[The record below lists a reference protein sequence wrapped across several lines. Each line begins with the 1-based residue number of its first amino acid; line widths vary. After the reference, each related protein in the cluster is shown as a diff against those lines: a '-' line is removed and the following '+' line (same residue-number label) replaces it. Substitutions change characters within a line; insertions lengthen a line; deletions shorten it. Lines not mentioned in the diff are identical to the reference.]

1 MTFSRPYFRTIL
13 VSILL
18 MGSVFAVSAHTVMSP
33 ADHTF
38 LSATIQQPSASVS
51 QNSTGAGSPQ
61 STSSNTS
68 KASEQSTSRESSSK
82 AAVEAT
88 PTATPPTAATGTK
101 QSEASSASTL
111 TPSASDTSSQHKTS
125 PSGQNSTDTT
135 QSNDS
140 KDTTTPPPAAEQQ
153 TTTAEKTGSATE
165 TESSTQSAET
175 TSGKLQTVSSSK
187 ASAQMNIVPTDS
199 TLTKKGKRAKTK
211 ALKKAVQ
218 PTSQTAT
225 QATKG
230 FPSATPHKQ
239 FQVEGGVLKRLT
251 PTTAEQIL
259 SKDTEIDTLNQP
271 TLEPLSEEVALT
283 EKADSS
289 KLKKR
294 HEKDTSSVRYS
305 AIFRDTIP
313 LSRMTAIS
321 LVAPGFSQ
329 LYNKQAW
336 KIPILYGVT
345 GGLTA
350 MGFYQ
355 NNKYKAA
362 KNEYN
367 ALVDRQAT
375 QEELDPAQCK
385 MIRYNTARTLFFVG
399 AVASYLYFLGDG
411 VLNYNG
417 PENSVKKATT
427 LSTICPGA
435 GQLYNKS
442 YWKVPIVVGAFA
454 TMGYV
459 IDWNARG
466 YKRYRTAYN
475 QVVNGQPDEFEGRYS
490 ADYLKNMKDNF
501 RRNRDLCI
509 ILTGAL
515 YLLNIVD
522 AHVDAHLKDY
532 DISDDLSVRLEPAVF
547 QNYASRNGYCGVGMS
562 LKVTF

>member
-1 MTFSRPYFRTIL
+1 MTVLRSYFRTIIVTL
-13 VSILL
+13 SL
-18 MGSVFAVSAHTVMSP
+18 MGSTLAVSARS
-33 ADHTF
+33 
-38 LSATIQQPSASVS
+38 SALAIGHVSSVSTIQQPS
-51 QNSTGAGSPQ
+51 
-61 STSSNTS
+61 
-68 KASEQSTSRESSSK
+68 
-82 AAVEAT
+82 
-88 PTATPPTAATGTK
+88 
-101 QSEASSASTL
+101 SAK
-111 TPSASDTSSQHKTS
+111 SAK
-125 PSGQNSTDTT
+125 
-135 QSNDS
+135 
-140 KDTTTPPPAAEQQ
+140 
-153 TTTAEKTGSATE
+153 
-165 TESSTQSAET
+165 SAET
-175 TSGKLQTVSSSK
+175 TVSQTGSSTNTQGETQTSNSVTPPALSTTQQTQSPTPQGEESKSSAEGSTSLSTESTVNQKSSAPQTSAATATTPKDSTQNAAPTQSATTESQSVTDVNKPTSKNLKDISSSK
-187 ASAQMNIVPTDS
+187 ASAQMNIVPVDS
-199 TLTKKGKRAKTK
+199 TLIKKGKHAKVK
-211 ALKKAVQ
+211 SPKKKAKSNVADS
-218 PTSQTAT
+218 TKRLSSNTA
-225 QATKG
+225 
-230 FPSATPHKQ
+230 PKQ
-239 FQVEGGVLKRLT
+239 FQVEGGVLKMVT

-259 SKDTEIDTLNQP
+259 SKETEIDTLNQP
-271 TLEPLSEEVALT
+271 SLKPLKEEVALT
-283 EKADSS
+283 DKQADSS
-289 KLKKR
+289 KVKKR
-294 HEKDTSSVRYS
+294 KEEDTSSVRYS
-305 AIFRDTIP
+305 SIFRDTIP

-345 GGLTA
+345 GGLA
-350 MGFYQ
+350 VLGFNQ
-355 NNKYKAA
+355 SNKYKAA

-367 ALVDRQAT
+367 TLVNQQAT

-385 MIRYNTARTLFFVG
+385 MIRYNTTRTVFFVG
-399 AVASYLYFLGDG
+399 AIASYLYFLGDG

-427 LSTICPGA
+427 LAMICPGA

-459 IDWNARG
+459 IDLNARG

-532 DISDDLSVRLEPAVF
+532 DISDDLSVRLEPTVF
-547 QNYASRNGYCGVGMS
+547 QNYASRNGYYGVGMS

>member
-1 MTFSRPYFRTIL
+1 MTVLRSYFRTIIVTL
-13 VSILL
+13 SL
-18 MGSVFAVSAHTVMSP
+18 MGSTLAVSARS
-33 ADHTF
+33 
-38 LSATIQQPSASVS
+38 SALAIGHVSSVSTIQQPS
-51 QNSTGAGSPQ
+51 
-61 STSSNTS
+61 
-68 KASEQSTSRESSSK
+68 
-82 AAVEAT
+82 
-88 PTATPPTAATGTK
+88 
-101 QSEASSASTL
+101 SAK
-111 TPSASDTSSQHKTS
+111 SAK
-125 PSGQNSTDTT
+125 
-135 QSNDS
+135 
-140 KDTTTPPPAAEQQ
+140 
-153 TTTAEKTGSATE
+153 
-165 TESSTQSAET
+165 SAET
-175 TSGKLQTVSSSK
+175 TVSQTGSSTNTQGETQTSNSVTPPALSTTQQTQSPTPQGEESKSSAEGSTSLSTESTVNQKSSAPQTSAATATTPKDSTQNAAPTQSATTESQSVTDVNKPTSKNLKNISSSK
-187 ASAQMNIVPTDS
+187 ASAQMNIVPVDS
-199 TLTKKGKRAKTK
+199 TLIKKGKHAKVKSTK
-211 ALKKAVQ
+211 KKAKSNVADS
-218 PTSQTAT
+218 TKRLSSSTA
-225 QATKG
+225 
-230 FPSATPHKQ
+230 PKQ
-239 FQVEGGVLKRLT
+239 FQVEGGVLKMVT

-259 SKDTEIDTLNQP
+259 SKDTEIDTLTQP
-271 TLEPLSEEVALT
+271 SLKPLKEEVALT
-283 EKADSS
+283 DEQADSS
-289 KLKKR
+289 KVKKR
-294 HEKDTSSVRYS
+294 KEEDTSSVRYS
-305 AIFRDTIP
+305 SIFRDTIP

-345 GGLTA
+345 GGLA
-350 MGFYQ
+350 VLGFNQ
-355 NNKYKAA
+355 SNKYKAA

-367 ALVDRQAT
+367 TLVNQQAT

-385 MIRYNTARTLFFVG
+385 MIRYNTTRTVFFVG
-399 AVASYLYFLGDG
+399 AIASYLYFLGDG

-427 LSTICPGA
+427 LAMICPGA

-532 DISDDLSVRLEPAVF
+532 DISDDLSVRLEPTVF
-547 QNYASRNGYCGVGMS
+547 QNYASRNGYYGVGMS

>member
-1 MTFSRPYFRTIL
+1 MTVLRSYFRTIIVTL
-13 VSILL
+13 SL
-18 MGSVFAVSAHTVMSP
+18 MGSTLAVSARS
-33 ADHTF
+33 
-38 LSATIQQPSASVS
+38 SACAIGHVSSASTIQQPS
-51 QNSTGAGSPQ
+51 
-61 STSSNTS
+61 
-68 KASEQSTSRESSSK
+68 
-82 AAVEAT
+82 
-88 PTATPPTAATGTK
+88 
-101 QSEASSASTL
+101 SAK
-111 TPSASDTSSQHKTS
+111 SAK
-125 PSGQNSTDTT
+125 
-135 QSNDS
+135 
-140 KDTTTPPPAAEQQ
+140 
-153 TTTAEKTGSATE
+153 
-165 TESSTQSAET
+165 SAET
-175 TSGKLQTVSSSK
+175 TVSQTGSSTNTQGETQTSNSVTPPALSTTQQTQSPTPQGEESKSSAEGSTSLSTESTVNQKSSAPQTSAATATTPKDSTQNAAPTQSATTESQSVTDVNKPTSKNLKDISSSK
-187 ASAQMNIVPTDS
+187 ASAQMNIVPVDS
-199 TLTKKGKRAKTK
+199 TLIKKGKHAKVK
-211 ALKKAVQ
+211 SPKKKAKSNVADS
-218 PTSQTAT
+218 TKRLSSNTA
-225 QATKG
+225 
-230 FPSATPHKQ
+230 PKQ
-239 FQVEGGVLKRLT
+239 FQVEGGVLKMVT

-259 SKDTEIDTLNQP
+259 SKETEIDTLTQP
-271 TLEPLSEEVALT
+271 SLKPLKDEVALT
-283 EKADSS
+283 DKQADSS
-289 KLKKR
+289 KVKKR
-294 HEKDTSSVRYS
+294 KEEDTSSVRYS
-305 AIFRDTIP
+305 SIFRDTIP
-313 LSRMTAIS
+313 LSRMTALS

-345 GGLTA
+345 GGLA
-350 MGFYQ
+350 VLGFNQ
-355 NNKYKAA
+355 SNKYKAA

-367 ALVDRQAT
+367 TLVNQQAT

-385 MIRYNTARTLFFVG
+385 MIRYNTTRTVFFVG
-399 AVASYLYFLGDG
+399 AIASYLYFLGDG

-427 LSTICPGA
+427 LAMICPGA

-532 DISDDLSVRLEPAVF
+532 DISDDLSVRLEPTVF
-547 QNYASRNGYCGVGMS
+547 QNYASRNGYYGVGMS

>member
-1 MTFSRPYFRTIL
+1 MTVLRSYFRTIIVTL
-13 VSILL
+13 SL
-18 MGSVFAVSAHTVMSP
+18 MGSTLAVSARS
-33 ADHTF
+33 
-38 LSATIQQPSASVS
+38 SACAIGHVSSASTIQQPS
-51 QNSTGAGSPQ
+51 
-61 STSSNTS
+61 
-68 KASEQSTSRESSSK
+68 
-82 AAVEAT
+82 
-88 PTATPPTAATGTK
+88 
-101 QSEASSASTL
+101 SAK
-111 TPSASDTSSQHKTS
+111 SAK
-125 PSGQNSTDTT
+125 
-135 QSNDS
+135 
-140 KDTTTPPPAAEQQ
+140 
-153 TTTAEKTGSATE
+153 
-165 TESSTQSAET
+165 SAET
-175 TSGKLQTVSSSK
+175 TVSQTGSSTNTQGETQTSNSVTPPALSTTQQTQSPTPQGEESKSSAEGSTSLSTESTVNQKSSAPQTSAATATTPKDSTQNAAPTQSATTEGQSVTDVNKPTSKNLKDISSSK
-187 ASAQMNIVPTDS
+187 ASAQMNIVPVDS
-199 TLTKKGKRAKTK
+199 TLIKKGKHAKVK
-211 ALKKAVQ
+211 SPKKKAKSNVADS
-218 PTSQTAT
+218 TKRLSSSTA
-225 QATKG
+225 
-230 FPSATPHKQ
+230 PKQ
-239 FQVEGGVLKRLT
+239 FQVEGGVLKMVT

-259 SKDTEIDTLNQP
+259 SKETEIDTLNQP
-271 TLEPLSEEVALT
+271 SLKPLKEEVALT
-283 EKADSS
+283 DEQADSS
-289 KLKKR
+289 KVKKR
-294 HEKDTSSVRYS
+294 KEEDTSSVRYS
-305 AIFRDTIP
+305 SIFRDTIP

-345 GGLTA
+345 GGLA
-350 MGFYQ
+350 VLGFNQ
-355 NNKYKAA
+355 SNKYKAA

-367 ALVDRQAT
+367 TLVNQQAT

-385 MIRYNTARTLFFVG
+385 MIRYNTTRTVFFVG
-399 AVASYLYFLGDG
+399 AIASYLYFLGDG

-427 LSTICPGA
+427 LAMICPGA

-515 YLLNIVD
+515 YLLNVVD

-532 DISDDLSVRLEPAVF
+532 DISDDLSVRLEPTVF
-547 QNYASRNGYCGVGMS
+547 QNYASRNGYYGVGMS

>member
-1 MTFSRPYFRTIL
+1 MTVLRSYFSTIIVTL
-13 VSILL
+13 SL
-18 MGSVFAVSAHTVMSP
+18 MGSTLAVSARS
-33 ADHTF
+33 
-38 LSATIQQPSASVS
+38 SACAIGHVSSASTIQQPS
-51 QNSTGAGSPQ
+51 
-61 STSSNTS
+61 
-68 KASEQSTSRESSSK
+68 
-82 AAVEAT
+82 
-88 PTATPPTAATGTK
+88 
-101 QSEASSASTL
+101 SAK
-111 TPSASDTSSQHKTS
+111 SAK
-125 PSGQNSTDTT
+125 
-135 QSNDS
+135 
-140 KDTTTPPPAAEQQ
+140 
-153 TTTAEKTGSATE
+153 
-165 TESSTQSAET
+165 SAET
-175 TSGKLQTVSSSK
+175 TVSQTGSSSNTQGETQTSNSVTPPALSTTQQTQSPTPQGEESKSSAEGSTSLSTESTVNQKSSAPQTSAATATTPKDSTQNAAPTQSATTEGQSVTDVNKPTSKNLKDISSSK
-187 ASAQMNIVPTDS
+187 ASAQMNIVPVDS
-199 TLTKKGKRAKTK
+199 TLIKKGKHAKVK
-211 ALKKAVQ
+211 SPKKKAKSNVADS
-218 PTSQTAT
+218 TKRLSSSTA
-225 QATKG
+225 
-230 FPSATPHKQ
+230 PKQ
-239 FQVEGGVLKRLT
+239 FQVEGGVLKMVT

-259 SKDTEIDTLNQP
+259 SKETEIDTLNQP
-271 TLEPLSEEVALT
+271 SLKPLKEEVALT
-283 EKADSS
+283 DEQADSS
-289 KLKKR
+289 KVKKR
-294 HEKDTSSVRYS
+294 REEDTSSVRYS
-305 AIFRDTIP
+305 SIFRDTIP

-345 GGLTA
+345 GGLA
-350 MGFYQ
+350 VLGFNQ
-355 NNKYKAA
+355 SNKYKAA

-367 ALVDRQAT
+367 TLVNQQAT

-385 MIRYNTARTLFFVG
+385 MIRYNTTRTVFFVG
-399 AVASYLYFLGDG
+399 AIASYLYFLGDG

-427 LSTICPGA
+427 LAMICPGA

-532 DISDDLSVRLEPAVF
+532 DISDDLSVRLEPTVF
-547 QNYASRNGYCGVGMS
+547 QNYASRNGYYGVGMS

>member
-1 MTFSRPYFRTIL
+1 MTVLRSYFRTIIVTL
-13 VSILL
+13 SL
-18 MGSVFAVSAHTVMSP
+18 MGSTLAVSARS
-33 ADHTF
+33 
-38 LSATIQQPSASVS
+38 SAFAIGHVSSVSTIQQPSSAKSAKSTEATVS
-51 QNSTGAGSPQ
+51 QTGSSTNTQGETQTSNSVIPPALSTTQQTQSPTPQ
-61 STSSNTS
+61 GEES
-68 KASEQSTSRESSSK
+68 K
-82 AAVEAT
+82 
-88 PTATPPTAATGTK
+88 
-101 QSEASSASTL
+101 SSAEGS
-111 TPSASDTSSQHKTS
+111 TS
-125 PSGQNSTDTT
+125 PSTESTVNQKSSAPQTSAAT
-135 QSNDS
+135 A
-140 KDTTTPPPAAEQQ
+140 TTPKDSTQNAAP
-153 TTTAEKTGSATE
+153 
-165 TESSTQSAET
+165 TQSA
-175 TSGKLQTVSSSK
+175 TSEGQTVTDINKPTSKNLKNISSSK
-187 ASAQMNIVPTDS
+187 ASAQMNIVPVDS
-199 TLTKKGKRAKTK
+199 TLIKKGKHAKVK
-211 ALKKAVQ
+211 SPKKKAKSNVADS
-218 PTSQTAT
+218 TKRLSSNTA
-225 QATKG
+225 
-230 FPSATPHKQ
+230 PKQ
-239 FQVEGGVLKRLT
+239 FQVEGGVLKMVT

-259 SKDTEIDTLNQP
+259 SKDTEIDTLTQP
-271 TLEPLSEEVALT
+271 SLKPLKEEVALT
-283 EKADSS
+283 DEQADSS
-289 KLKKR
+289 KVKKR
-294 HEKDTSSVRYS
+294 REEDTSSVRYS
-305 AIFRDTIP
+305 SIFRDTIP

-345 GGLTA
+345 GGLA
-350 MGFYQ
+350 VLGFNQ
-355 NNKYKAA
+355 SNKYKAA

-367 ALVDRQAT
+367 TLVNQQAT

-385 MIRYNTARTLFFVG
+385 MIRYNTTRTVFFVG
-399 AVASYLYFLGDG
+399 AIASYLYFLGDG

-427 LSTICPGA
+427 LAMICPGA

-515 YLLNIVD
+515 YLLNVVD

-532 DISDDLSVRLEPAVF
+532 DISDDLSVRLEPTVF
-547 QNYASRNGYCGVGMS
+547 QNYASRNGYYGVGMS

>member
-1 MTFSRPYFRTIL
+1 MTVLRSYFRTIIVTL
-13 VSILL
+13 SL
-18 MGSVFAVSAHTVMSP
+18 MGSTLAVSARS
-33 ADHTF
+33 
-38 LSATIQQPSASVS
+38 SACAIGHVSSASTIQQPS
-51 QNSTGAGSPQ
+51 
-61 STSSNTS
+61 
-68 KASEQSTSRESSSK
+68 
-82 AAVEAT
+82 
-88 PTATPPTAATGTK
+88 
-101 QSEASSASTL
+101 SAK
-111 TPSASDTSSQHKTS
+111 SAK
-125 PSGQNSTDTT
+125 
-135 QSNDS
+135 
-140 KDTTTPPPAAEQQ
+140 
-153 TTTAEKTGSATE
+153 
-165 TESSTQSAET
+165 SAET
-175 TSGKLQTVSSSK
+175 TVSQTGSSTNTQGETQTSNSVTPPALSTTQQTQSPTPQGEESKSSAEGSTSLSTESTVNQKSSAPQTSAVTATTPKDSTQNAAPTQSSTTEEPTATDVNKPTSKNLKNISSSK
-187 ASAQMNIVPTDS
+187 ASAQMNIVPVDS
-199 TLTKKGKRAKTK
+199 TLIKKGKHAKVK
-211 ALKKAVQ
+211 SPKKKAKSNVADS
-218 PTSQTAT
+218 TKRLSSNTA
-225 QATKG
+225 
-230 FPSATPHKQ
+230 PKQ
-239 FQVEGGVLKRLT
+239 FQVEGGVLKMVT

-259 SKDTEIDTLNQP
+259 SKETEIDTLNQP
-271 TLEPLSEEVALT
+271 SLKPLKEEVALT
-283 EKADSS
+283 DEQADSS
-289 KLKKR
+289 KVKKR
-294 HEKDTSSVRYS
+294 KEEDTSSVRYS
-305 AIFRDTIP
+305 SIFRDTIP

-345 GGLTA
+345 GGLA
-350 MGFYQ
+350 VLGFNQ
-355 NNKYKAA
+355 SNKYKAA

-367 ALVDRQAT
+367 TLVNQQAT

-385 MIRYNTARTLFFVG
+385 MIRYNTTRTVFFVG
-399 AVASYLYFLGDG
+399 AIASYLYFLGDG

-427 LSTICPGA
+427 LAMICPGA

-515 YLLNIVD
+515 YLLNVVD

-532 DISDDLSVRLEPAVF
+532 DISDDLSVRLEPTVF
-547 QNYASRNGYCGVGMS
+547 QNYASRNGYYGVGMS

>member
-1 MTFSRPYFRTIL
+1 MTVLRSYFRTIIVTL
-13 VSILL
+13 SL
-18 MGSVFAVSAHTVMSP
+18 MGSTLAVSARS
-33 ADHTF
+33 
-38 LSATIQQPSASVS
+38 SALAIGHVSSVSTIQQPS
-51 QNSTGAGSPQ
+51 
-61 STSSNTS
+61 
-68 KASEQSTSRESSSK
+68 
-82 AAVEAT
+82 
-88 PTATPPTAATGTK
+88 
-101 QSEASSASTL
+101 SAK
-111 TPSASDTSSQHKTS
+111 SAK
-125 PSGQNSTDTT
+125 
-135 QSNDS
+135 
-140 KDTTTPPPAAEQQ
+140 
-153 TTTAEKTGSATE
+153 
-165 TESSTQSAET
+165 SAET
-175 TSGKLQTVSSSK
+175 TVSQTGSSTNTQGETQTSNSVTPPALSTTQQTQSPTPQGEESKSSAEGSTTSSTKSGINQKSSAPQTSAVTATTPKDSTQNAAPTQSSTTEEPTATDVNKPTSKNLKNISSSK
-187 ASAQMNIVPTDS
+187 ASAQMNIFPVDS
-199 TLTKKGKRAKTK
+199 TLIKKGKHAKVK
-211 ALKKAVQ
+211 SPKKKAKSNVADS
-218 PTSQTAT
+218 TKRLSSNTA
-225 QATKG
+225 
-230 FPSATPHKQ
+230 PKQ
-239 FQVEGGVLKRLT
+239 FQVEGGVLKMVT

-259 SKDTEIDTLNQP
+259 SKETEIDTLTQP
-271 TLEPLSEEVALT
+271 SLKPLKEEVALT
-283 EKADSS
+283 DKQADSS
-289 KLKKR
+289 KVKKR
-294 HEKDTSSVRYS
+294 REEDTSRVRYS
-305 AIFRDTIP
+305 SIFRDTIP

-345 GGLTA
+345 GGLA
-350 MGFYQ
+350 VLGFNQ
-355 NNKYKAA
+355 SNKYKAA

-367 ALVDRQAT
+367 TLVNQQAT

-385 MIRYNTARTLFFVG
+385 MIRYNTTRTVFFVG
-399 AVASYLYFLGDG
+399 AIASYLYFLGDG

-427 LSTICPGA
+427 LAMICPGA

-532 DISDDLSVRLEPAVF
+532 DISDDLSVRLEPTVF
-547 QNYASRNGYCGVGMS
+547 QNYASRNGYYGVGMS

>member
-1 MTFSRPYFRTIL
+1 MTVLRSYFRTIIVTL
-13 VSILL
+13 SL
-18 MGSVFAVSAHTVMSP
+18 MGSTLAVSARS
-33 ADHTF
+33 
-38 LSATIQQPSASVS
+38 SALAIGHVSSVSTIQQPSSAKSAKSAATTVS
-51 QNSTGAGSPQ
+51 QTSSSTNTQGETQTSNSVTPPALSTTQQTQSPTPQ
-61 STSSNTS
+61 GEESKSSAEGSTSLSTESTVNQKSSAPQTS
-68 KASEQSTSRESSSK
+68 
-82 AAVEAT
+82 AA
-88 PTATPPTAATGTK
+88 TATTPKDSTQNAA
-101 QSEASSASTL
+101 
-111 TPSASDTSSQHKTS
+111 P
-125 PSGQNSTDTT
+125 
-135 QSNDS
+135 
-140 KDTTTPPPAAEQQ
+140 
-153 TTTAEKTGSATE
+153 
-165 TESSTQSAET
+165 TQSA
-175 TSGKLQTVSSSK
+175 TSEGQTVTDINKPTSKNLKNISSSK
-187 ASAQMNIVPTDS
+187 ASAQMNIVPVDS
-199 TLTKKGKRAKTK
+199 TLIKKGKHAKVK
-211 ALKKAVQ
+211 SPKKKAKSNVADS
-218 PTSQTAT
+218 TKRLSSNTA
-225 QATKG
+225 
-230 FPSATPHKQ
+230 PKQ
-239 FQVEGGVLKRLT
+239 FQVEGGVLKMVT

-259 SKDTEIDTLNQP
+259 SKDTEIDTLTQP
-271 TLEPLSEEVALT
+271 SLKPLKEEVALT
-283 EKADSS
+283 DEQADSS
-289 KLKKR
+289 KVKKR
-294 HEKDTSSVRYS
+294 REEDTSSVRYS
-305 AIFRDTIP
+305 SIFRDTIP

-345 GGLTA
+345 GGLA
-350 MGFYQ
+350 VLGFNQ
-355 NNKYKAA
+355 SNKYKAA

-367 ALVDRQAT
+367 TLVNQQAT

-385 MIRYNTARTLFFVG
+385 MIRYNTTRTVFFVG
-399 AVASYLYFLGDG
+399 AIASYLYFLGDG

-427 LSTICPGA
+427 LAMICPGA

-532 DISDDLSVRLEPAVF
+532 DISDDLSVRLEPTVF
-547 QNYASRNGYCGVGMS
+547 QNYASRNGYYGVGMS

>member
-1 MTFSRPYFRTIL
+1 MTVLRSYFRTIIVTL
-13 VSILL
+13 SL
-18 MGSVFAVSAHTVMSP
+18 MGSTLAVSARS
-33 ADHTF
+33 
-38 LSATIQQPSASVS
+38 SACAIGHVSSASTIQQPS
-51 QNSTGAGSPQ
+51 
-61 STSSNTS
+61 
-68 KASEQSTSRESSSK
+68 
-82 AAVEAT
+82 
-88 PTATPPTAATGTK
+88 
-101 QSEASSASTL
+101 SAK
-111 TPSASDTSSQHKTS
+111 SAK
-125 PSGQNSTDTT
+125 
-135 QSNDS
+135 
-140 KDTTTPPPAAEQQ
+140 
-153 TTTAEKTGSATE
+153 
-165 TESSTQSAET
+165 SAET
-175 TSGKLQTVSSSK
+175 TVSQTGSSSNTQGETQTSNSVTPPALSTTQQTQSPTPQGEESKSSAEGSTSLSTESTVNQKSSAPQTSAATATTPKDSTQNAAPTQSATTEGQSVTDVNKPTSKNLKDISSSK
-187 ASAQMNIVPTDS
+187 ASAQMNIVPVDS
-199 TLTKKGKRAKTK
+199 TLIKKGKHAKVK
-211 ALKKAVQ
+211 SPKKKAKSNVADS
-218 PTSQTAT
+218 TKRLSSSTA
-225 QATKG
+225 
-230 FPSATPHKQ
+230 PKQ
-239 FQVEGGVLKRLT
+239 FQVEGGVLKMVT

-259 SKDTEIDTLNQP
+259 SKETEIDTLNQP
-271 TLEPLSEEVALT
+271 SLKPLKEEVALT
-283 EKADSS
+283 DEQADSS
-289 KLKKR
+289 KVKKR
-294 HEKDTSSVRYS
+294 REEDTSSVRYS
-305 AIFRDTIP
+305 SIFRDTIP

-345 GGLTA
+345 GGLA
-350 MGFYQ
+350 VLGFNQ
-355 NNKYKAA
+355 SNKYKAA

-367 ALVDRQAT
+367 TLVNQQAT

-385 MIRYNTARTLFFVG
+385 MIRYNTTRTVFFVG
-399 AVASYLYFLGDG
+399 AIASYLYFLGDG

-427 LSTICPGA
+427 LAMICPGA

-532 DISDDLSVRLEPAVF
+532 DISDDLSVRLEPTVF
-547 QNYASRNGYCGVGMS
+547 QNYASRNGYYGVGMS

>member
-1 MTFSRPYFRTIL
+1 MTVLRSYFRTIIVTL
-13 VSILL
+13 SL
-18 MGSVFAVSAHTVMSP
+18 MGSTLAVSARS
-33 ADHTF
+33 
-38 LSATIQQPSASVS
+38 SACAIGHVSSASTIQQPS
-51 QNSTGAGSPQ
+51 
-61 STSSNTS
+61 
-68 KASEQSTSRESSSK
+68 
-82 AAVEAT
+82 
-88 PTATPPTAATGTK
+88 
-101 QSEASSASTL
+101 SAK
-111 TPSASDTSSQHKTS
+111 SAK
-125 PSGQNSTDTT
+125 
-135 QSNDS
+135 
-140 KDTTTPPPAAEQQ
+140 
-153 TTTAEKTGSATE
+153 
-165 TESSTQSAET
+165 SAET
-175 TSGKLQTVSSSK
+175 TVSQTGSSTNTQGETQTSNSVTPPALSTTQQTQSPTPQGEESKSSAEGTTTSSTKSGINQKSSAPQTSAVTATTPKDSTQNAAPTQSSTTEEPTATDVNKPTSKNLKNISSSK
-187 ASAQMNIVPTDS
+187 ASAQMNIVPVDS
-199 TLTKKGKRAKTK
+199 TLIKKGKHAKVKSTK
-211 ALKKAVQ
+211 KKAKSNVADS
-218 PTSQTAT
+218 TKRLSSSTA
-225 QATKG
+225 
-230 FPSATPHKQ
+230 PKQ
-239 FQVEGGVLKRLT
+239 FQVEGGVLKMVT
-251 PTTAEQIL
+251 PTTAAQIL
-259 SKDTEIDTLNQP
+259 SKDTEIDTLTQP
-271 TLEPLSEEVALT
+271 SLKPLKEEVALT
-283 EKADSS
+283 DEQADSS
-289 KLKKR
+289 KVKKR
-294 HEKDTSSVRYS
+294 KEEDTSSARYS
-305 AIFRDTIP
+305 SIFRDTIP
-313 LSRMTAIS
+313 LSRMTALS

-345 GGLTA
+345 GGLA
-350 MGFYQ
+350 VLGFNQ
-355 NNKYKAA
+355 SNKYKAA

-367 ALVDRQAT
+367 TLVNQQAT

-385 MIRYNTARTLFFVG
+385 MIRYNTTRTVFFVG
-399 AVASYLYFLGDG
+399 AIASYLYFLGDG

-427 LSTICPGA
+427 LAMICPGA

-532 DISDDLSVRLEPAVF
+532 DISDDLSVRLEPTVF
-547 QNYASRNGYCGVGMS
+547 QNYASRNGYYGVGMS

>member
-1 MTFSRPYFRTIL
+1 MTVLRSYFRTIIVTL
-13 VSILL
+13 SL
-18 MGSVFAVSAHTVMSP
+18 MGSTLAVSARS
-33 ADHTF
+33 
-38 LSATIQQPSASVS
+38 SALAIGHVSSVSTIQQPS
-51 QNSTGAGSPQ
+51 
-61 STSSNTS
+61 
-68 KASEQSTSRESSSK
+68 
-82 AAVEAT
+82 
-88 PTATPPTAATGTK
+88 
-101 QSEASSASTL
+101 SAK
-111 TPSASDTSSQHKTS
+111 SAK
-125 PSGQNSTDTT
+125 
-135 QSNDS
+135 
-140 KDTTTPPPAAEQQ
+140 
-153 TTTAEKTGSATE
+153 
-165 TESSTQSAET
+165 SAET
-175 TSGKLQTVSSSK
+175 TVSQTGSSTNTQGETQTSNSVTPPALSTTQQTQSPTPQGEESKSSAEGSTNPSTESTANQKSSAPQTSAATVTTPKDSTQNAAPTQSSTTEEPTATDVNKPTSKNLKNISSSK
-187 ASAQMNIVPTDS
+187 ASAQMNIVPVDS
-199 TLTKKGKRAKTK
+199 TLIKKGKHAKVKSTK
-211 ALKKAVQ
+211 KKAKSNVADS
-218 PTSQTAT
+218 TKRLSSSTA
-225 QATKG
+225 
-230 FPSATPHKQ
+230 PKQ
-239 FQVEGGVLKRLT
+239 FQVEGGVLKMVT

-259 SKDTEIDTLNQP
+259 SKDTEIDTLTQP
-271 TLEPLSEEVALT
+271 SLKPLKEEVALT
-283 EKADSS
+283 DEQADSS
-289 KLKKR
+289 KVKKR
-294 HEKDTSSVRYS
+294 KEEDTSSVRYS
-305 AIFRDTIP
+305 SIFRDTIP
-313 LSRMTAIS
+313 LSRMTALS

-345 GGLTA
+345 GGLA
-350 MGFYQ
+350 VLGFNQ
-355 NNKYKAA
+355 SNKYKAA

-367 ALVDRQAT
+367 TLVNQQAT

-385 MIRYNTARTLFFVG
+385 MIRYNTTRTVFFVG
-399 AVASYLYFLGDG
+399 AIASYLYFLGDG

-427 LSTICPGA
+427 LAMICPGA

-532 DISDDLSVRLEPAVF
+532 DISDDLSVRLEPTVF
-547 QNYASRNGYCGVGMS
+547 QNYASRNGYYGVGMS

>member
-1 MTFSRPYFRTIL
+1 MTVLRSYFRTIIVTL
-13 VSILL
+13 SL
-18 MGSVFAVSAHTVMSP
+18 MGSTLAVSARS
-33 ADHTF
+33 
-38 LSATIQQPSASVS
+38 SALAIGHVSSVSTIQQPSSAKSAKSAATTVS
-51 QNSTGAGSPQ
+51 QTSSSTNTQSETQISNSVNPPALSTTQQTQSPTPQ
-61 STSSNTS
+61 GEESKSSAEGSTSLSTESTVNQKSSAPQTS
-68 KASEQSTSRESSSK
+68 AATATTPKDSTQNAAPTQSSTTE
-82 AAVEAT
+82 E
-88 PTATPPTAATGTK
+88 PTATDVNKPT
-101 QSEASSASTL
+101 
-111 TPSASDTSSQHKTS
+111 
-125 PSGQNSTDTT
+125 
-135 QSNDS
+135 S
-140 KDTTTPPPAAEQQ
+140 KNL
-153 TTTAEKTGSATE
+153 KNI
-165 TESSTQSAET
+165 
-175 TSGKLQTVSSSK
+175 SSSK
-187 ASAQMNIVPTDS
+187 ASAQMNIVPVDS
-199 TLTKKGKRAKTK
+199 TLIKKGKHAKVKSTK
-211 ALKKAVQ
+211 KKAKSNVADS
-218 PTSQTAT
+218 TKRLSSNTA
-225 QATKG
+225 
-230 FPSATPHKQ
+230 PKQ
-239 FQVEGGVLKRLT
+239 FQVEGGVLKMVT

-259 SKDTEIDTLNQP
+259 SKETEIDTLTQP
-271 TLEPLSEEVALT
+271 SLKPLKDEVALT
-283 EKADSS
+283 DKQADSS
-289 KLKKR
+289 KVKKR
-294 HEKDTSSVRYS
+294 REEDTSSVRYS
-305 AIFRDTIP
+305 SIFRDTIP

-345 GGLTA
+345 GGLA
-350 MGFYQ
+350 VLGFNQ
-355 NNKYKAA
+355 SNKYKAA

-367 ALVDRQAT
+367 TLVNQQAT

-385 MIRYNTARTLFFVG
+385 MIRYNTTRTVFFVG
-399 AVASYLYFLGDG
+399 AIASYLYFLGDG

-427 LSTICPGA
+427 LAMICPGA

-515 YLLNIVD
+515 YLLNVVD

-532 DISDDLSVRLEPAVF
+532 DISDDLSVRLEPTVF
-547 QNYASRNGYCGVGMS
+547 QNYASRNGYYGVGMS

>member
-1 MTFSRPYFRTIL
+1 MTVLRSYFRTIIVTL
-13 VSILL
+13 SL
-18 MGSVFAVSAHTVMSP
+18 MGSTLAVSARS
-33 ADHTF
+33 
-38 LSATIQQPSASVS
+38 SALAIGHVSSVSTIQQPS
-51 QNSTGAGSPQ
+51 
-61 STSSNTS
+61 
-68 KASEQSTSRESSSK
+68 
-82 AAVEAT
+82 
-88 PTATPPTAATGTK
+88 
-101 QSEASSASTL
+101 SAK
-111 TPSASDTSSQHKTS
+111 SAK
-125 PSGQNSTDTT
+125 
-135 QSNDS
+135 
-140 KDTTTPPPAAEQQ
+140 
-153 TTTAEKTGSATE
+153 
-165 TESSTQSAET
+165 SAET
-175 TSGKLQTVSSSK
+175 TVSQTGSSTNTQGETQTSNSVTPPALSTTQQTQSPTPQGEESKSSAEGSTSLSTESTVNQKSSAPQTSAATATTPKDSTQNAAPTQSATTEGQSVTDVNKPTSKNLKNISSSK
-187 ASAQMNIVPTDS
+187 ASAQMNIVPVDS
-199 TLTKKGKRAKTK
+199 TLIKKGKHAKVKSTK
-211 ALKKAVQ
+211 KKAKSNVADS
-218 PTSQTAT
+218 TKRLSSSTA
-225 QATKG
+225 
-230 FPSATPHKQ
+230 PKQ
-239 FQVEGGVLKRLT
+239 FQVEGGVLKMVT

-259 SKDTEIDTLNQP
+259 SKDTEIDTLTQP
-271 TLEPLSEEVALT
+271 SLKPLKEEVALT
-283 EKADSS
+283 DEQADSS
-289 KLKKR
+289 KVQKR
-294 HEKDTSSVRYS
+294 KEEDTSSVRYS
-305 AIFRDTIP
+305 SIFRDTIP

-345 GGLTA
+345 GGLA
-350 MGFYQ
+350 VLGFNQ
-355 NNKYKAA
+355 SNKYKAA

-367 ALVDRQAT
+367 TLVNQQAT

-385 MIRYNTARTLFFVG
+385 MIRYNTTRTVFFVG
-399 AVASYLYFLGDG
+399 AIASYLYFLGDG

-427 LSTICPGA
+427 LAMICPGA

-515 YLLNIVD
+515 YLLNVVD

-532 DISDDLSVRLEPAVF
+532 DISDDLSVRLEPTVF
-547 QNYASRNGYCGVGMS
+547 QNYASRNGYYGVGMS

>member
-1 MTFSRPYFRTIL
+1 MTVLRSYFRTIIVTL
-13 VSILL
+13 SL
-18 MGSVFAVSAHTVMSP
+18 MGSTLAVSARS
-33 ADHTF
+33 
-38 LSATIQQPSASVS
+38 SALAIGHVSSVSTIQQPS
-51 QNSTGAGSPQ
+51 
-61 STSSNTS
+61 
-68 KASEQSTSRESSSK
+68 
-82 AAVEAT
+82 
-88 PTATPPTAATGTK
+88 
-101 QSEASSASTL
+101 SAK
-111 TPSASDTSSQHKTS
+111 SAK
-125 PSGQNSTDTT
+125 
-135 QSNDS
+135 
-140 KDTTTPPPAAEQQ
+140 
-153 TTTAEKTGSATE
+153 
-165 TESSTQSAET
+165 SAET
-175 TSGKLQTVSSSK
+175 TVSQTGSSTNTQGETQTSNSVTPPALSTTQQTQSPTPQGEESKSSAEGSTSLSTESTVNQKSSAPQTSAATATTPKDSTQNAAPTQSATTEGQSVTDVNKPTSKNLKDISSSK
-187 ASAQMNIVPTDS
+187 ASAQMNIVPVDS
-199 TLTKKGKRAKTK
+199 TLIKKGKHAKVK
-211 ALKKAVQ
+211 SPKKKAKSNVADS
-218 PTSQTAT
+218 TKRLSSNTA
-225 QATKG
+225 
-230 FPSATPHKQ
+230 PKQ
-239 FQVEGGVLKRLT
+239 FQVEGGVLKMVT

-259 SKDTEIDTLNQP
+259 SKDTEIDTLTQP
-271 TLEPLSEEVALT
+271 SLKPLKEEVALT
-283 EKADSS
+283 DKQADSS
-289 KLKKR
+289 KVKKR
-294 HEKDTSSVRYS
+294 KEEDTSSVRYS
-305 AIFRDTIP
+305 SIFRDTIP
-313 LSRMTAIS
+313 LSRMTALS

-345 GGLTA
+345 GGLA
-350 MGFYQ
+350 VLGFNQ
-355 NNKYKAA
+355 SNKYKAA

-367 ALVDRQAT
+367 TLVNQQAT

-385 MIRYNTARTLFFVG
+385 MIRYNTTRTVFFVG
-399 AVASYLYFLGDG
+399 AIASYLYFLGDG

-427 LSTICPGA
+427 LAMICPGA

-515 YLLNIVD
+515 YLLNVVD

-532 DISDDLSVRLEPAVF
+532 DISDDLSVRLEPTVF
-547 QNYASRNGYCGVGMS
+547 QNYASRNGYYGVGMS

>member
-1 MTFSRPYFRTIL
+1 MTVLRSYFRTIIVTL
-13 VSILL
+13 SL
-18 MGSVFAVSAHTVMSP
+18 MGSTFVVSARS
-33 ADHTF
+33 
-38 LSATIQQPSASVS
+38 SALAIGHVSSASTIQQPS
-51 QNSTGAGSPQ
+51 
-61 STSSNTS
+61 
-68 KASEQSTSRESSSK
+68 
-82 AAVEAT
+82 
-88 PTATPPTAATGTK
+88 
-101 QSEASSASTL
+101 SA
-111 TPSASDTSSQHKTS
+111 K
-125 PSGQNSTDTT
+125 
-135 QSNDS
+135 
-140 KDTTTPPPAAEQQ
+140 
-153 TTTAEKTGSATE
+153 SAT
-165 TESSTQSAET
+165 SAET
-175 TSGKLQTVSSSK
+175 TVSQTGSSTNTQGETQTTNSVIPPALSTTQQTQSPTPQGEESKSSAEGTTTSSTESTVNQKSSAPQTSAATATTPKDSTQNAAPTQSATSEGQTVTDINKPTSKNLKNISSSK
-187 ASAQMNIVPTDS
+187 ASAQMNIVPVDS
-199 TLTKKGKRAKTK
+199 TLIKKGKHAKVK
-211 ALKKAVQ
+211 SPKKKAKSNVADS
-218 PTSQTAT
+218 TKRLSSNTA
-225 QATKG
+225 
-230 FPSATPHKQ
+230 PKQ
-239 FQVEGGVLKRLT
+239 FQVEGGVLKMVT

-259 SKDTEIDTLNQP
+259 SKETEIDTLNQP
-271 TLEPLSEEVALT
+271 SLKPLKEEVALT
-283 EKADSS
+283 DEQADSS
-289 KLKKR
+289 KVKNR
-294 HEKDTSSVRYS
+294 REEDTSSVRYS
-305 AIFRDTIP
+305 SIFRDTIP

-345 GGLTA
+345 GGLA
-350 MGFYQ
+350 VLGFNQ
-355 NNKYKAA
+355 SNKYKAA

-367 ALVDRQAT
+367 TLVNQQAT

-385 MIRYNTARTLFFVG
+385 MIHYNTTRTVFFVG
-399 AVASYLYFLGDG
+399 AIASYLYFLGDG

-427 LSTICPGA
+427 LAMICPGA

-515 YLLNIVD
+515 YLLNVVD

-532 DISDDLSVRLEPAVF
+532 DISDDLSVRLEPTVF
-547 QNYASRNGYCGVGMS
+547 QNYASRNGYYGVGMS

>member
-1 MTFSRPYFRTIL
+1 MTVLRSYFRTIIVTL
-13 VSILL
+13 SL
-18 MGSVFAVSAHTVMSP
+18 MGSTLAVSARS
-33 ADHTF
+33 
-38 LSATIQQPSASVS
+38 SACAIGHVSSASTIQQPS
-51 QNSTGAGSPQ
+51 
-61 STSSNTS
+61 
-68 KASEQSTSRESSSK
+68 
-82 AAVEAT
+82 
-88 PTATPPTAATGTK
+88 
-101 QSEASSASTL
+101 SAK
-111 TPSASDTSSQHKTS
+111 SAK
-125 PSGQNSTDTT
+125 
-135 QSNDS
+135 
-140 KDTTTPPPAAEQQ
+140 
-153 TTTAEKTGSATE
+153 
-165 TESSTQSAET
+165 SAET
-175 TSGKLQTVSSSK
+175 TVSQTGSSTNTQGETQTSNSVTPPALSTTQQTQSPTPQGEESKSSAEGSTSLSTESTVNQKSSAPQTSAATATTPKDSTQNAAPTQSATTEGQSVTDVNKPTSKNLKDISSSK
-187 ASAQMNIVPTDS
+187 ASAQMNIVPVDS
-199 TLTKKGKRAKTK
+199 TLIKKGKHAKVK
-211 ALKKAVQ
+211 SPKKKAKSNVADS
-218 PTSQTAT
+218 TKRLSSSTA
-225 QATKG
+225 
-230 FPSATPHKQ
+230 PKQ
-239 FQVEGGVLKRLT
+239 FQVEGGVLKMVT

-259 SKDTEIDTLNQP
+259 GKETEIDTLNQP
-271 TLEPLSEEVALT
+271 SLKPLKEEVALT
-283 EKADSS
+283 DEQADSS
-289 KLKKR
+289 KVKKR
-294 HEKDTSSVRYS
+294 KEEDTSSVRYS
-305 AIFRDTIP
+305 SIFRDTIP

-345 GGLTA
+345 GGLA
-350 MGFYQ
+350 VLGFNQ
-355 NNKYKAA
+355 SNKYKAA

-367 ALVDRQAT
+367 TLVNQQAT

-385 MIRYNTARTLFFVG
+385 MIRYNTTRTVFFVG
-399 AVASYLYFLGDG
+399 AIASYLYFLGDG

-427 LSTICPGA
+427 LAMICPGA

-532 DISDDLSVRLEPAVF
+532 DISDDLSVRLEPTVF
-547 QNYASRNGYCGVGMS
+547 QNYASRNGYYGVGMS

>member
-1 MTFSRPYFRTIL
+1 MTVLRSYFRTIIVTL
-13 VSILL
+13 SL
-18 MGSVFAVSAHTVMSP
+18 MGSTLAVSARS
-33 ADHTF
+33 
-38 LSATIQQPSASVS
+38 SALAIGHVSSVSTIQQPS
-51 QNSTGAGSPQ
+51 
-61 STSSNTS
+61 
-68 KASEQSTSRESSSK
+68 
-82 AAVEAT
+82 
-88 PTATPPTAATGTK
+88 
-101 QSEASSASTL
+101 SAK
-111 TPSASDTSSQHKTS
+111 SAK
-125 PSGQNSTDTT
+125 
-135 QSNDS
+135 
-140 KDTTTPPPAAEQQ
+140 
-153 TTTAEKTGSATE
+153 
-165 TESSTQSAET
+165 SAET
-175 TSGKLQTVSSSK
+175 TVSQTGSSTNTQGETQTSNSVTPPALSTTQQTQSPTPQGEESKSSAEGSTTSSTKSGINQKSSAPQTSAVTATTPKDSTQNAAPTQSSTTEEPTATDVNKPTSKNLKNISSSK
-187 ASAQMNIVPTDS
+187 ASAQMNIFPVDS
-199 TLTKKGKRAKTK
+199 TLIKKGKHAKVK
-211 ALKKAVQ
+211 SPKKKAKSNVADS
-218 PTSQTAT
+218 TKRLSSNTA
-225 QATKG
+225 
-230 FPSATPHKQ
+230 PKQ
-239 FQVEGGVLKRLT
+239 FQVEGGVLKMVT

-259 SKDTEIDTLNQP
+259 SKETEIDTLTQP
-271 TLEPLSEEVALT
+271 SLKPLKEEVALT
-283 EKADSS
+283 DKQADSS
-289 KLKKR
+289 KVKKR
-294 HEKDTSSVRYS
+294 REEDTSSVRYS
-305 AIFRDTIP
+305 SIFRDTIP

-345 GGLTA
+345 GGLA
-350 MGFYQ
+350 VLGFNQ
-355 NNKYKAA
+355 SNKYKAA

-367 ALVDRQAT
+367 TLVNQQAT

-385 MIRYNTARTLFFVG
+385 MIRYNTTRTVFFVG
-399 AVASYLYFLGDG
+399 AIASYLYFLGDG

-427 LSTICPGA
+427 LAMICPGA

-532 DISDDLSVRLEPAVF
+532 DISDDLSVRLEPTVF
-547 QNYASRNGYCGVGMS
+547 QNYASRNGYYGVGMS

>member
-1 MTFSRPYFRTIL
+1 MTVLRSHFRTIIVTL
-13 VSILL
+13 SL
-18 MGSVFAVSAHTVMSP
+18 MGSTLAVSARS
-33 ADHTF
+33 
-38 LSATIQQPSASVS
+38 SACAIGHVSSASTIQQPS
-51 QNSTGAGSPQ
+51 
-61 STSSNTS
+61 
-68 KASEQSTSRESSSK
+68 
-82 AAVEAT
+82 
-88 PTATPPTAATGTK
+88 
-101 QSEASSASTL
+101 SAK
-111 TPSASDTSSQHKTS
+111 SAK
-125 PSGQNSTDTT
+125 
-135 QSNDS
+135 
-140 KDTTTPPPAAEQQ
+140 
-153 TTTAEKTGSATE
+153 
-165 TESSTQSAET
+165 SAET
-175 TSGKLQTVSSSK
+175 TVSQTGSSSNTQGETQTSNSVTPPALSTTQQTQSPTPQGEESKSSAEGTTTSSTKSGINQKSSAPQTSAVTATTPKDSTQNAAPTQSSTTEEPTATDVNKPTSKNLKNISSSK
-187 ASAQMNIVPTDS
+187 ASAQMNIVPVDS
-199 TLTKKGKRAKTK
+199 TLIKKGKHAKVK
-211 ALKKAVQ
+211 SPKKKAKSNVADS
-218 PTSQTAT
+218 TKRLSSNTA
-225 QATKG
+225 
-230 FPSATPHKQ
+230 PKQ
-239 FQVEGGVLKRLT
+239 FQVEGGVLKMVT

-259 SKDTEIDTLNQP
+259 SKETEIDTLNQP
-271 TLEPLSEEVALT
+271 SLKPLKDEVALT
-283 EKADSS
+283 DKQADSS
-289 KLKKR
+289 KVKKR
-294 HEKDTSSVRYS
+294 REEDTSSVRYS
-305 AIFRDTIP
+305 SIFRDTIP

-345 GGLTA
+345 GGLA
-350 MGFYQ
+350 VLGFNQ
-355 NNKYKAA
+355 SNKYKAA

-367 ALVDRQAT
+367 TLVNQQAT

-385 MIRYNTARTLFFVG
+385 MIRYNTTRTVFFVG
-399 AVASYLYFLGDG
+399 AIASYLYFLGDG

-427 LSTICPGA
+427 LAMICPGA

-532 DISDDLSVRLEPAVF
+532 DISDDLSVRLEPTVF
-547 QNYASRNGYCGVGMS
+547 QNYASRNGYYGVGMS

>member
-1 MTFSRPYFRTIL
+1 MTVLRSYFRTIIVTL
-13 VSILL
+13 SL
-18 MGSVFAVSAHTVMSP
+18 MGSTLAVSARS
-33 ADHTF
+33 
-38 LSATIQQPSASVS
+38 SACAIGHVSSASTIQQPS
-51 QNSTGAGSPQ
+51 
-61 STSSNTS
+61 
-68 KASEQSTSRESSSK
+68 
-82 AAVEAT
+82 
-88 PTATPPTAATGTK
+88 
-101 QSEASSASTL
+101 SAK
-111 TPSASDTSSQHKTS
+111 SAK
-125 PSGQNSTDTT
+125 
-135 QSNDS
+135 
-140 KDTTTPPPAAEQQ
+140 
-153 TTTAEKTGSATE
+153 
-165 TESSTQSAET
+165 SAET
-175 TSGKLQTVSSSK
+175 TVSQAGSSTNTQGETQTSNSVTPPALSTTQQTQSPTPQGEESKSSAEGSTSLSTESTVNQKSSAPQTSAATATTPKDSTQNAAPTQSATTEGQSVTDVNKPTSKNLKDISSSK
-187 ASAQMNIVPTDS
+187 ASAQMNIVPVDS
-199 TLTKKGKRAKTK
+199 TLIKKGKHAKVK
-211 ALKKAVQ
+211 SPKKKAKSNVADS
-218 PTSQTAT
+218 TKRLSSNTA
-225 QATKG
+225 
-230 FPSATPHKQ
+230 PKQ
-239 FQVEGGVLKRLT
+239 FQVEGGVLKMVT

-259 SKDTEIDTLNQP
+259 SKETEIDTLNQP
-271 TLEPLSEEVALT
+271 SLKPLKEEVALT
-283 EKADSS
+283 DKQADSS
-289 KLKKR
+289 KVKKR
-294 HEKDTSSVRYS
+294 KEEDTSSVRYS
-305 AIFRDTIP
+305 SIFRDTIP

-345 GGLTA
+345 GGLA
-350 MGFYQ
+350 VLGFNQ
-355 NNKYKAA
+355 SNKYKAA

-367 ALVDRQAT
+367 TLVNQQAT

-385 MIRYNTARTLFFVG
+385 MIRYNTTRTVFFVG
-399 AVASYLYFLGDG
+399 AIASYLYFLGDG

-427 LSTICPGA
+427 LAMICPGA

-532 DISDDLSVRLEPAVF
+532 DISDDLSVRLEPTVF
-547 QNYASRNGYCGVGMS
+547 QNYASRNGYYGVGMS

>member
-1 MTFSRPYFRTIL
+1 MTVLRSYFRTIIVTL
-13 VSILL
+13 SL
-18 MGSVFAVSAHTVMSP
+18 MGSTLAVSARS
-33 ADHTF
+33 
-38 LSATIQQPSASVS
+38 SALAIGHVSSVSTIQQPS
-51 QNSTGAGSPQ
+51 
-61 STSSNTS
+61 
-68 KASEQSTSRESSSK
+68 
-82 AAVEAT
+82 
-88 PTATPPTAATGTK
+88 
-101 QSEASSASTL
+101 SAK
-111 TPSASDTSSQHKTS
+111 SAK
-125 PSGQNSTDTT
+125 
-135 QSNDS
+135 
-140 KDTTTPPPAAEQQ
+140 
-153 TTTAEKTGSATE
+153 
-165 TESSTQSAET
+165 SAET
-175 TSGKLQTVSSSK
+175 TVSQTGSSTNTQGETQTSNSVTPPALSTTQQTQSPTPQGEESKSSAEGSTSLSTESTVNQKSSAPQTSAATATTPKDSTQNAAPTQSATTESQSVTDVNKPTSKNLKDISSSK
-187 ASAQMNIVPTDS
+187 ASAQMNIVPVDS
-199 TLTKKGKRAKTK
+199 TLIKKGKHAKVK
-211 ALKKAVQ
+211 SPKKKAKSNVADS
-218 PTSQTAT
+218 TKRLSSNTA
-225 QATKG
+225 
-230 FPSATPHKQ
+230 PKQ
-239 FQVEGGVLKRLT
+239 FQVEGGVLKMVT

-259 SKDTEIDTLNQP
+259 SKETEIDTLNQP
-271 TLEPLSEEVALT
+271 SLKPLKEEVALT
-283 EKADSS
+283 DKQADSS
-289 KLKKR
+289 KVKKR
-294 HEKDTSSVRYS
+294 KEEDTSSVRYS
-305 AIFRDTIP
+305 SIFRDTIP

-345 GGLTA
+345 GGLA
-350 MGFYQ
+350 VLGFNQ
-355 NNKYKAA
+355 SNKYKAA

-367 ALVDRQAT
+367 TLVNQQAT

-385 MIRYNTARTLFFVG
+385 MIRYNTTRTVFFVG
-399 AVASYLYFLGDG
+399 AIASYLYFLGDG

-427 LSTICPGA
+427 LAMICPGA

-515 YLLNIVD
+515 YLLNVVD

-532 DISDDLSVRLEPAVF
+532 DISDDLSVRLEPTVF
-547 QNYASRNGYCGVGMS
+547 QNYASRNGYYGVGMS

>member
-1 MTFSRPYFRTIL
+1 MTVLRSYFRTIIVTL
-13 VSILL
+13 SL
-18 MGSVFAVSAHTVMSP
+18 MGSTLAVSARS
-33 ADHTF
+33 
-38 LSATIQQPSASVS
+38 SALAIGHVSSVSTIQQPS
-51 QNSTGAGSPQ
+51 
-61 STSSNTS
+61 
-68 KASEQSTSRESSSK
+68 
-82 AAVEAT
+82 
-88 PTATPPTAATGTK
+88 
-101 QSEASSASTL
+101 SAK
-111 TPSASDTSSQHKTS
+111 SAK
-125 PSGQNSTDTT
+125 
-135 QSNDS
+135 
-140 KDTTTPPPAAEQQ
+140 
-153 TTTAEKTGSATE
+153 
-165 TESSTQSAET
+165 SAET
-175 TSGKLQTVSSSK
+175 TVSQTGSSSNTQGETQTSNSVTPPALSTTQQTQSPTPQGEESKSSAEGSTSLSTESTVNQKSSAPQTSAATATTPKDSTQNAAPTQSATTEGQSVTDVNKPTSKNLKDISSSK
-187 ASAQMNIVPTDS
+187 ASAQMNIVPVDS
-199 TLTKKGKRAKTK
+199 TLIKKGKHAKVK
-211 ALKKAVQ
+211 SPKKKAKSNVADS
-218 PTSQTAT
+218 TKRLSSSTA
-225 QATKG
+225 
-230 FPSATPHKQ
+230 PKQ
-239 FQVEGGVLKRLT
+239 FQVEGGVLKMVT

-259 SKDTEIDTLNQP
+259 SKETEIDTLNQP
-271 TLEPLSEEVALT
+271 SLKPLKEEVALT
-283 EKADSS
+283 DEQADSS
-289 KLKKR
+289 KVKKR
-294 HEKDTSSVRYS
+294 REEDTSSVRYS
-305 AIFRDTIP
+305 SIFRDTIP

-345 GGLTA
+345 GGLA
-350 MGFYQ
+350 VLGFNQ
-355 NNKYKAA
+355 SNKYKAA

-367 ALVDRQAT
+367 TLVNQQAT

-385 MIRYNTARTLFFVG
+385 MIRYNTTRTVFFVG
-399 AVASYLYFLGDG
+399 AIASYLYFLGDG

-427 LSTICPGA
+427 LAMICPGA

-532 DISDDLSVRLEPAVF
+532 DISDDLSVRLEPTVF
-547 QNYASRNGYCGVGMS
+547 QNYASRNGYYGVGMS

>member
-1 MTFSRPYFRTIL
+1 MTVLRSYFRTIIVTL
-13 VSILL
+13 SL
-18 MGSVFAVSAHTVMSP
+18 MGSTLAVSARS
-33 ADHTF
+33 
-38 LSATIQQPSASVS
+38 SALAIGHVSSVSTIQQPS
-51 QNSTGAGSPQ
+51 
-61 STSSNTS
+61 
-68 KASEQSTSRESSSK
+68 
-82 AAVEAT
+82 
-88 PTATPPTAATGTK
+88 
-101 QSEASSASTL
+101 SAK
-111 TPSASDTSSQHKTS
+111 SAK
-125 PSGQNSTDTT
+125 
-135 QSNDS
+135 
-140 KDTTTPPPAAEQQ
+140 
-153 TTTAEKTGSATE
+153 
-165 TESSTQSAET
+165 SAET
-175 TSGKLQTVSSSK
+175 TVSQTGSSTNTQGETQTSNSVTPPALSTTQQTQSPTPQGEESKSSAEGSTSLSTESTVNQKSSAPQTSAATATTPKDSTQNAAPTQSATTEGQSVTDVNKPTSKNLKDISSSK
-187 ASAQMNIVPTDS
+187 ASAQMNIVPVDS
-199 TLTKKGKRAKTK
+199 TLIKKGKHAKVK
-211 ALKKAVQ
+211 SPKKKAKSNVADS
-218 PTSQTAT
+218 TKRLSSNTA
-225 QATKG
+225 
-230 FPSATPHKQ
+230 PKQ
-239 FQVEGGVLKRLT
+239 FQVEGGVLKMVT

-259 SKDTEIDTLNQP
+259 SKETEIDTLNQP
-271 TLEPLSEEVALT
+271 SLKPLKEEVALT
-283 EKADSS
+283 DKQADSS
-289 KLKKR
+289 KVKKR
-294 HEKDTSSVRYS
+294 REEDTSSVRYS
-305 AIFRDTIP
+305 SIFRDTIP

-345 GGLTA
+345 GGLA
-350 MGFYQ
+350 VLGFNQ
-355 NNKYKAA
+355 SNKYKAA

-367 ALVDRQAT
+367 TLVNQQAT

-385 MIRYNTARTLFFVG
+385 MIRYNTTRTVFFVG
-399 AVASYLYFLGDG
+399 AIASYLYFLGDG

-427 LSTICPGA
+427 LAMICPGA

-532 DISDDLSVRLEPAVF
+532 DISDDLSVRLEPTVF
-547 QNYASRNGYCGVGMS
+547 QNYASRNGYYGVGMS

>member
-1 MTFSRPYFRTIL
+1 MTVLRSYFRTIIVTL
-13 VSILL
+13 SL
-18 MGSVFAVSAHTVMSP
+18 MGSTLAVSARS
-33 ADHTF
+33 
-38 LSATIQQPSASVS
+38 SACAIGHVSSASTIQQPS
-51 QNSTGAGSPQ
+51 
-61 STSSNTS
+61 
-68 KASEQSTSRESSSK
+68 
-82 AAVEAT
+82 
-88 PTATPPTAATGTK
+88 
-101 QSEASSASTL
+101 SAK
-111 TPSASDTSSQHKTS
+111 SAK
-125 PSGQNSTDTT
+125 
-135 QSNDS
+135 
-140 KDTTTPPPAAEQQ
+140 
-153 TTTAEKTGSATE
+153 
-165 TESSTQSAET
+165 SAET
-175 TSGKLQTVSSSK
+175 TVSQTGSSTNTQGETQTSNSVTPPALSTTQQTQSPTPQGEESKSSAEGSTSLSTESTVNQKSSAPQTSAATATTPKDSTQNAAPTQSSTTEEPTATDVNKPTSKNLKNISSSK
-187 ASAQMNIVPTDS
+187 ASAQMNIVPVDS
-199 TLTKKGKRAKTK
+199 TLIKKGKHAKVK
-211 ALKKAVQ
+211 SPKKKAKSNVADS
-218 PTSQTAT
+218 TKRLSSNTA
-225 QATKG
+225 
-230 FPSATPHKQ
+230 PKQ
-239 FQVEGGVLKRLT
+239 FQVEGGVLKMVT

-259 SKDTEIDTLNQP
+259 SKETEIDTLTQP
-271 TLEPLSEEVALT
+271 SLKPLKDEVALT
-283 EKADSS
+283 DKQADSS
-289 KLKKR
+289 KVKKR
-294 HEKDTSSVRYS
+294 REEDTSSVRYS
-305 AIFRDTIP
+305 SIFRDTIP

-345 GGLTA
+345 GGLA
-350 MGFYQ
+350 VLGFNQ
-355 NNKYKAA
+355 SNKYKAA

-367 ALVDRQAT
+367 TLVNQQAT

-385 MIRYNTARTLFFVG
+385 MIRYNTTRTVFFVG
-399 AVASYLYFLGDG
+399 AIASYLYFLGDG

-427 LSTICPGA
+427 LAMICPGA

-532 DISDDLSVRLEPAVF
+532 DISDDLSVRLEPTVF
-547 QNYASRNGYCGVGMS
+547 QNYASRNGYYGVGMS

>member
-1 MTFSRPYFRTIL
+1 MTVLRSYFRTIIVTL
-13 VSILL
+13 SL
-18 MGSVFAVSAHTVMSP
+18 MGSTLAVSARS
-33 ADHTF
+33 
-38 LSATIQQPSASVS
+38 SALAIGHVSSVSTIQQPS
-51 QNSTGAGSPQ
+51 
-61 STSSNTS
+61 
-68 KASEQSTSRESSSK
+68 
-82 AAVEAT
+82 
-88 PTATPPTAATGTK
+88 
-101 QSEASSASTL
+101 SAK
-111 TPSASDTSSQHKTS
+111 SAK
-125 PSGQNSTDTT
+125 
-135 QSNDS
+135 
-140 KDTTTPPPAAEQQ
+140 
-153 TTTAEKTGSATE
+153 
-165 TESSTQSAET
+165 SAET
-175 TSGKLQTVSSSK
+175 TVSQTGSSTNTQGETQTSNSVTPPALSTTQQTQSPTPQGEESKSSAEGSTTSSTKSGINQKSSAPQTSAVTATTPKDSTQNAAPTQSSTTEEPTATDVNKPTSKNLKNISSSK
-187 ASAQMNIVPTDS
+187 ASAQMNIFPVDS
-199 TLTKKGKRAKTK
+199 TLIKKGKHAKVK
-211 ALKKAVQ
+211 SPKKKAKSNVADS
-218 PTSQTAT
+218 TKRLSSNTA
-225 QATKG
+225 
-230 FPSATPHKQ
+230 PKQ
-239 FQVEGGVLKRLT
+239 FQVEGGVLKMVT

-259 SKDTEIDTLNQP
+259 SKETEIDTLNQP
-271 TLEPLSEEVALT
+271 SLKPLKDEVALT
-283 EKADSS
+283 DKQADSS
-289 KLKKR
+289 KVKKR
-294 HEKDTSSVRYS
+294 REEDTSSVRYS
-305 AIFRDTIP
+305 SIFRDTIP

-345 GGLTA
+345 GGLA
-350 MGFYQ
+350 VLGFNQ
-355 NNKYKAA
+355 SNKYKAA

-367 ALVDRQAT
+367 TLVNQQAT

-385 MIRYNTARTLFFVG
+385 MIRYNTTRTVFFVG
-399 AVASYLYFLGDG
+399 AIASYLYFLGDG

-427 LSTICPGA
+427 LAMICPGA

-532 DISDDLSVRLEPAVF
+532 DISDDLSVRLEPTVF
-547 QNYASRNGYCGVGMS
+547 QNYASRNGYYGVGMS

>member
-1 MTFSRPYFRTIL
+1 MTVLRSYFRTIIVTL
-13 VSILL
+13 SL
-18 MGSVFAVSAHTVMSP
+18 MGSTLAVSARS
-33 ADHTF
+33 
-38 LSATIQQPSASVS
+38 SALAIGHVSSVSTIQQPSSAKSAKSAATTVS
-51 QNSTGAGSPQ
+51 QTSSSTNTQGETQTSNSVNPPTLSTTQQTQSPTPQ
-61 STSSNTS
+61 GEESKSSAEGSTSLSTESTVNQKSSAPQTS
-68 KASEQSTSRESSSK
+68 
-82 AAVEAT
+82 AA
-88 PTATPPTAATGTK
+88 TATTPKDSTQNAA
-101 QSEASSASTL
+101 
-111 TPSASDTSSQHKTS
+111 P
-125 PSGQNSTDTT
+125 
-135 QSNDS
+135 
-140 KDTTTPPPAAEQQ
+140 
-153 TTTAEKTGSATE
+153 
-165 TESSTQSAET
+165 TQSAT
-175 TSGKLQTVSSSK
+175 TEGQSVTDVNKPTSKNLKDISSSK
-187 ASAQMNIVPTDS
+187 ASAQMNIVPVDS
-199 TLTKKGKRAKTK
+199 TLIKKGKHAKVK
-211 ALKKAVQ
+211 SPKKKAKSNVADS
-218 PTSQTAT
+218 TKRLSSNTA
-225 QATKG
+225 
-230 FPSATPHKQ
+230 PKQ
-239 FQVEGGVLKRLT
+239 FQVEGGVLKMVT

-259 SKDTEIDTLNQP
+259 SKETEIDTLNQP
-271 TLEPLSEEVALT
+271 SLKPLKEEVALT
-283 EKADSS
+283 DKQADSS
-289 KLKKR
+289 KVKKR
-294 HEKDTSSVRYS
+294 KEEDTSSVRYS
-305 AIFRDTIP
+305 SIFRDTIP

-345 GGLTA
+345 GGLA
-350 MGFYQ
+350 VLGFNQ
-355 NNKYKAA
+355 SNKYKAA

-367 ALVDRQAT
+367 TLVNQQAT

-385 MIRYNTARTLFFVG
+385 MIRYNTTRTVFFVG
-399 AVASYLYFLGDG
+399 AIASYLYFLGDG

-427 LSTICPGA
+427 LAMICPGA

-515 YLLNIVD
+515 YLLNVVD

-532 DISDDLSVRLEPAVF
+532 DISDDLSVRLEPTVF
-547 QNYASRNGYCGVGMS
+547 QNYASRNGYYGVGMS

>member
-1 MTFSRPYFRTIL
+1 MTVLRSYFRTIIVTL
-13 VSILL
+13 SL
-18 MGSVFAVSAHTVMSP
+18 MGSTLAVSARS
-33 ADHTF
+33 
-38 LSATIQQPSASVS
+38 SALAIGHVSSVSTIQQPS
-51 QNSTGAGSPQ
+51 
-61 STSSNTS
+61 
-68 KASEQSTSRESSSK
+68 
-82 AAVEAT
+82 
-88 PTATPPTAATGTK
+88 
-101 QSEASSASTL
+101 SAK
-111 TPSASDTSSQHKTS
+111 SAK
-125 PSGQNSTDTT
+125 
-135 QSNDS
+135 
-140 KDTTTPPPAAEQQ
+140 
-153 TTTAEKTGSATE
+153 
-165 TESSTQSAET
+165 SAET
-175 TSGKLQTVSSSK
+175 TVSQTGSSTNTQGETQTSNSVTPPALSTTQQTQSPTPQGEESKSSAEGSTSLSTESTVNQKSSAPQTSAATATTPKDSTQNAAPTQSATTEGQSVTDVNKPTSKNLKDISSSK
-187 ASAQMNIVPTDS
+187 ASAQMNIVPVDS
-199 TLTKKGKRAKTK
+199 TLIKKGKHAKVK
-211 ALKKAVQ
+211 SPKKKAKSNVADS
-218 PTSQTAT
+218 TKRLSSSTA
-225 QATKG
+225 
-230 FPSATPHKQ
+230 PKQ
-239 FQVEGGVLKRLT
+239 FQVEGGVLKMVT

-259 SKDTEIDTLNQP
+259 SKETEIDTLNQP
-271 TLEPLSEEVALT
+271 SLKPLKEEVALT
-283 EKADSS
+283 DEQADSS
-289 KLKKR
+289 KVKKR
-294 HEKDTSSVRYS
+294 KEEDTSSVRYS
-305 AIFRDTIP
+305 SIFRDTIP

-345 GGLTA
+345 GGLA
-350 MGFYQ
+350 VLGFNQ
-355 NNKYKAA
+355 SNKYKAA

-367 ALVDRQAT
+367 TLVNQQAT

-385 MIRYNTARTLFFVG
+385 MIRYNTTRTVFFVG
-399 AVASYLYFLGDG
+399 AIASYLYFLGDG

-427 LSTICPGA
+427 LAMICPGA

-532 DISDDLSVRLEPAVF
+532 DISDDLSVRLEPTVF
-547 QNYASRNGYCGVGMS
+547 QNYASRNGYYGVGMS

>member
-1 MTFSRPYFRTIL
+1 MTVLRSYFRTIIVTL
-13 VSILL
+13 SL
-18 MGSVFAVSAHTVMSP
+18 MGSTLAVSARS
-33 ADHTF
+33 
-38 LSATIQQPSASVS
+38 SACAIGHVSSASTIQQPS
-51 QNSTGAGSPQ
+51 
-61 STSSNTS
+61 
-68 KASEQSTSRESSSK
+68 
-82 AAVEAT
+82 
-88 PTATPPTAATGTK
+88 
-101 QSEASSASTL
+101 SAK
-111 TPSASDTSSQHKTS
+111 SAK
-125 PSGQNSTDTT
+125 
-135 QSNDS
+135 
-140 KDTTTPPPAAEQQ
+140 
-153 TTTAEKTGSATE
+153 
-165 TESSTQSAET
+165 SAET
-175 TSGKLQTVSSSK
+175 TVSQTGSSTNTQGETQTSNSVTPPALSTTQQTQSPTPQGEESKSSAEGSTSLSTESTVNQKSSAPQTSAATATTPKDSTQNAAPTQSATTEGQSVTDVNKPTSKNLKDISSSK
-187 ASAQMNIVPTDS
+187 ASAQMNIVPVDS
-199 TLTKKGKRAKTK
+199 TLIKKGKHAKVK
-211 ALKKAVQ
+211 SPKKKAKSNVADS
-218 PTSQTAT
+218 TKRLSSNTA
-225 QATKG
+225 
-230 FPSATPHKQ
+230 PKQ
-239 FQVEGGVLKRLT
+239 FQVEGGVLKMVT

-271 TLEPLSEEVALT
+271 SLKPLKEEVALT
-283 EKADSS
+283 DEQADSS
-289 KLKKR
+289 KVKKR
-294 HEKDTSSVRYS
+294 KEEDTSSVRYS
-305 AIFRDTIP
+305 SIFRDTIP

-345 GGLTA
+345 GGLA
-350 MGFYQ
+350 VLGFNQ
-355 NNKYKAA
+355 SNKYKAA

-367 ALVDRQAT
+367 TLVNQQAT

-385 MIRYNTARTLFFVG
+385 MIRYNTTRTVFFVG
-399 AVASYLYFLGDG
+399 AIASYLYFLGDG

-427 LSTICPGA
+427 LAMICPGA

-515 YLLNIVD
+515 YLLNVVD

-532 DISDDLSVRLEPAVF
+532 DISDDLSVRLEPTVF
-547 QNYASRNGYCGVGMS
+547 QNYASRNGYYGVGMS

>member
-1 MTFSRPYFRTIL
+1 MTVLRSYFRTIIVTL
-13 VSILL
+13 SL
-18 MGSVFAVSAHTVMSP
+18 MGSTLAVSARS
-33 ADHTF
+33 
-38 LSATIQQPSASVS
+38 SACAIGHV
-51 QNSTGAGSPQ
+51 
-61 STSSNTS
+61 
-68 KASEQSTSRESSSK
+68 
-82 AAVEAT
+82 
-88 PTATPPTAATGTK
+88 
-101 QSEASSASTL
+101 SSASTIHQ
-111 TPSASDTSSQHKTS
+111 PS
-125 PSGQNSTDTT
+125 
-135 QSNDS
+135 
-140 KDTTTPPPAAEQQ
+140 
-153 TTTAEKTGSATE
+153 SAK
-165 TESSTQSAET
+165 SAKSAET
-175 TSGKLQTVSSSK
+175 TVSQTGSSTNTQGETQTTNSVIPSTESGINQTSSASQTSTTTVTTPKDSTQNAAPTQSSTTEEPTATDVNKPTSKNLKNISSSK
-187 ASAQMNIVPTDS
+187 ASAQMNIVPVDS
-199 TLTKKGKRAKTK
+199 TLIKKGKHAKVK
-211 ALKKAVQ
+211 SPKKKAKSNVADS
-218 PTSQTAT
+218 TKRLSSNTA
-225 QATKG
+225 
-230 FPSATPHKQ
+230 PKQ
-239 FQVEGGVLKRLT
+239 FQVEGGVLKMVT

-259 SKDTEIDTLNQP
+259 SKDTEIDTLTQP
-271 TLEPLSEEVALT
+271 SLKPLKEEVALT
-283 EKADSS
+283 DEQADSS
-289 KLKKR
+289 KVQKR
-294 HEKDTSSVRYS
+294 KEEDTSSVRYS
-305 AIFRDTIP
+305 SIFRDTIP

-345 GGLTA
+345 GGLA
-350 MGFYQ
+350 VLGFNQ
-355 NNKYKAA
+355 SNKYKAA

-367 ALVDRQAT
+367 TLVNQQAT

-385 MIRYNTARTLFFVG
+385 MIRYNTTRTVFFVG
-399 AVASYLYFLGDG
+399 AIASYLYFLGDG

-427 LSTICPGA
+427 LAMICPGA

-490 ADYLKNMKDNF
+490 AEYLKNMKDNF

-515 YLLNIVD
+515 YLLNVVD

-532 DISDDLSVRLEPAVF
+532 DISDDLSVRLEPTVF
-547 QNYASRNGYCGVGMS
+547 QNYASRNGYYGVGMS

>member
-1 MTFSRPYFRTIL
+1 MTVLRSYFRTIIVTL
-13 VSILL
+13 SL
-18 MGSVFAVSAHTVMSP
+18 MGSTLAVSARS
-33 ADHTF
+33 
-38 LSATIQQPSASVS
+38 SALAIGHVSSVSTIQQPSSAKSAKSAATTVS
-51 QNSTGAGSPQ
+51 QTGS
-61 STSSNTS
+61 SSNTQGETQTSNSVTPPALSTTQQTQSPTPQGEES
-68 KASEQSTSRESSSK
+68 KSSAEGTTTSSTKSGINQKSSAPQTSAVTATTPKDSTQNAAPTQSSTTE
-82 AAVEAT
+82 E
-88 PTATPPTAATGTK
+88 PTATDVNKPT
-101 QSEASSASTL
+101 
-111 TPSASDTSSQHKTS
+111 
-125 PSGQNSTDTT
+125 
-135 QSNDS
+135 S
-140 KDTTTPPPAAEQQ
+140 KNL
-153 TTTAEKTGSATE
+153 KNI
-165 TESSTQSAET
+165 
-175 TSGKLQTVSSSK
+175 SSSK
-187 ASAQMNIVPTDS
+187 ASAQMNIVPVDS
-199 TLTKKGKRAKTK
+199 TLIKKGKHAKVK
-211 ALKKAVQ
+211 SPKKKAKSNVADS
-218 PTSQTAT
+218 TKRLSSNTA
-225 QATKG
+225 
-230 FPSATPHKQ
+230 PKQ
-239 FQVEGGVLKRLT
+239 FQVEGGVLKMVT

-259 SKDTEIDTLNQP
+259 SKETEIDTLNQP
-271 TLEPLSEEVALT
+271 SLKPLKDEVALT
-283 EKADSS
+283 DKQADSS
-289 KLKKR
+289 KVKKR
-294 HEKDTSSVRYS
+294 REEDTSSVRYS
-305 AIFRDTIP
+305 SIFRDTIP

-345 GGLTA
+345 GGLA
-350 MGFYQ
+350 VLGFNQ
-355 NNKYKAA
+355 SNKYKAA

-367 ALVDRQAT
+367 TLVNQQAT

-385 MIRYNTARTLFFVG
+385 MIRYNTTRTVFFVG
-399 AVASYLYFLGDG
+399 AIASYLYFLGDG

-427 LSTICPGA
+427 LAMICPGA

-532 DISDDLSVRLEPAVF
+532 DISDDLSVRLEPTVF
-547 QNYASRNGYCGVGMS
+547 QNYASRNGYYGVGMS

>member
-1 MTFSRPYFRTIL
+1 MTVLRSYFRTIIVTL
-13 VSILL
+13 SL
-18 MGSVFAVSAHTVMSP
+18 MGSTLAVSARS
-33 ADHTF
+33 
-38 LSATIQQPSASVS
+38 SALAIGHVSSVSTIQQPSSAKSAKSAATTVS
-51 QNSTGAGSPQ
+51 Q
-61 STSSNTS
+61 TSSSTNTQSETQTSNSVNPPTLSTTQQTQSPTPQGEES
-68 KASEQSTSRESSSK
+68 KSSAEGSTNPSTESTANQKSSAPQTSAATATTPKDSTQNAAPTQSSTTE
-82 AAVEAT
+82 E
-88 PTATPPTAATGTK
+88 PTATDVNKPT
-101 QSEASSASTL
+101 
-111 TPSASDTSSQHKTS
+111 
-125 PSGQNSTDTT
+125 
-135 QSNDS
+135 S
-140 KDTTTPPPAAEQQ
+140 KNIKDI
-153 TTTAEKTGSATE
+153 
-165 TESSTQSAET
+165 
-175 TSGKLQTVSSSK
+175 SSSK
-187 ASAQMNIVPTDS
+187 ASAQMNIVPVDS
-199 TLTKKGKRAKTK
+199 TLIKKGKHAKVK
-211 ALKKAVQ
+211 SPKKKAKSNVADS
-218 PTSQTAT
+218 TKRLSSNTA
-225 QATKG
+225 
-230 FPSATPHKQ
+230 PKQ
-239 FQVEGGVLKRLT
+239 FQVEGGVLKMVT

-259 SKDTEIDTLNQP
+259 SKETEIDTLNQP
-271 TLEPLSEEVALT
+271 SLKPLKEEVALT
-283 EKADSS
+283 DKQADSS
-289 KLKKR
+289 KVKKR
-294 HEKDTSSVRYS
+294 KEEDTSSVRYS
-305 AIFRDTIP
+305 SIFRDTIP

-345 GGLTA
+345 GGLA
-350 MGFYQ
+350 VLGFNQ
-355 NNKYKAA
+355 SNKYKAA

-367 ALVDRQAT
+367 TLVNQQAT

-385 MIRYNTARTLFFVG
+385 MIRYNTTRTVFFVG
-399 AVASYLYFLGDG
+399 AIASYLYFLGDG

-427 LSTICPGA
+427 LAMICPGA

-532 DISDDLSVRLEPAVF
+532 DISDDLSVRLEPTVF
-547 QNYASRNGYCGVGMS
+547 QNYASRNGYYGVGMS

>member
-1 MTFSRPYFRTIL
+1 MTVLRSYFRTIIVTL
-13 VSILL
+13 SL
-18 MGSVFAVSAHTVMSP
+18 MGSTLAVSARS
-33 ADHTF
+33 
-38 LSATIQQPSASVS
+38 SALAIGHVSSVSTIQQPS
-51 QNSTGAGSPQ
+51 
-61 STSSNTS
+61 
-68 KASEQSTSRESSSK
+68 
-82 AAVEAT
+82 
-88 PTATPPTAATGTK
+88 
-101 QSEASSASTL
+101 SAK
-111 TPSASDTSSQHKTS
+111 SAK
-125 PSGQNSTDTT
+125 
-135 QSNDS
+135 
-140 KDTTTPPPAAEQQ
+140 
-153 TTTAEKTGSATE
+153 
-165 TESSTQSAET
+165 SAET
-175 TSGKLQTVSSSK
+175 TVSQTGSSTNTQGETQTSNSVTPPALSTTQQTQSPTPQGEESKSSAEGSTSLSTESTVNQKSSAPQTSAATATTPKDSTQNAAPTQSSTTEEPTATDVNKPTSKNLKNISSSK
-187 ASAQMNIVPTDS
+187 ASAQMNIVPVDS
-199 TLTKKGKRAKTK
+199 TLIKKGKHAKVK
-211 ALKKAVQ
+211 SPKKKAKSNVADS
-218 PTSQTAT
+218 TKRLSSNTA
-225 QATKG
+225 
-230 FPSATPHKQ
+230 PKQ
-239 FQVEGGVLKRLT
+239 FQVEGGVLKMVT

-259 SKDTEIDTLNQP
+259 SKETEIDTLNQP
-271 TLEPLSEEVALT
+271 SLKPLKEEVALT
-283 EKADSS
+283 DEQADSS
-289 KLKKR
+289 KAQKR
-294 HEKDTSSVRYS
+294 KEEDTSSVRYS
-305 AIFRDTIP
+305 SIFRDTIS

-345 GGLTA
+345 GGLA
-350 MGFYQ
+350 VLGFNQ
-355 NNKYKAA
+355 SNKYKAA

-367 ALVDRQAT
+367 TLVNQQAT

-385 MIRYNTARTLFFVG
+385 MIRYNTTRTVFFVG
-399 AVASYLYFLGDG
+399 AIASYLYFLGDG

-427 LSTICPGA
+427 LAMICPGA

-490 ADYLKNMKDNF
+490 AEYLKNMKDNF

-532 DISDDLSVRLEPAVF
+532 DISDDLSVRLEPTVF
-547 QNYASRNGYCGVGMS
+547 QNYASRNGYYGVGMS

>member
-1 MTFSRPYFRTIL
+1 MTVLRSYFRTIIVTL
-13 VSILL
+13 SL
-18 MGSVFAVSAHTVMSP
+18 MGSTLAVSARS
-33 ADHTF
+33 
-38 LSATIQQPSASVS
+38 SALAIGHVSSVSTIQQPS
-51 QNSTGAGSPQ
+51 
-61 STSSNTS
+61 
-68 KASEQSTSRESSSK
+68 
-82 AAVEAT
+82 
-88 PTATPPTAATGTK
+88 
-101 QSEASSASTL
+101 SAK
-111 TPSASDTSSQHKTS
+111 SAK
-125 PSGQNSTDTT
+125 
-135 QSNDS
+135 
-140 KDTTTPPPAAEQQ
+140 
-153 TTTAEKTGSATE
+153 
-165 TESSTQSAET
+165 SAET
-175 TSGKLQTVSSSK
+175 TVSQTGSSTNTQGETQTSNSVTPPALSTTQQTQSPTPQGEESKSSAEGSTSLSTESTVNQKSSAPQTSAATATTPKDSTQNAAPTQSATTEGQSVTDVNKPTSKNLKDISSSK
-187 ASAQMNIVPTDS
+187 ASAQMNIVPVDS
-199 TLTKKGKRAKTK
+199 TLIKKGKHAKVK
-211 ALKKAVQ
+211 SPKKKAKSNVADS
-218 PTSQTAT
+218 TKRLSSNTA
-225 QATKG
+225 
-230 FPSATPHKQ
+230 PKQ
-239 FQVEGGVLKRLT
+239 FQVEGGVLKMVT

-259 SKDTEIDTLNQP
+259 SKETEIDTLNQP
-271 TLEPLSEEVALT
+271 SLKPLKEEVALT
-283 EKADSS
+283 DKQADSS
-289 KLKKR
+289 KVKKR
-294 HEKDTSSVRYS
+294 KEEDTSSVRYS
-305 AIFRDTIP
+305 SIFRDTIP

-345 GGLTA
+345 GGLA
-350 MGFYQ
+350 VLGFNQ
-355 NNKYKAA
+355 SNKYKAA

-367 ALVDRQAT
+367 TLVNQQAT

-385 MIRYNTARTLFFVG
+385 MIRYNTTRTVFFVG
-399 AVASYLYFLGDG
+399 AIASYLYFLGDG

-427 LSTICPGA
+427 LAMICPGA

-532 DISDDLSVRLEPAVF
+532 DISDDLSVRLEPTVF
-547 QNYASRNGYCGVGMS
+547 QNYASRNGYYGVGMS